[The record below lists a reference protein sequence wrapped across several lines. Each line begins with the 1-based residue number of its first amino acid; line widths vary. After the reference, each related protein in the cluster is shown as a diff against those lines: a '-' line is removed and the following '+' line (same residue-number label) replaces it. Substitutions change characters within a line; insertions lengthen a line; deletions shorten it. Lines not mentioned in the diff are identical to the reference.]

1 MDILT
6 LVGLVVAFGG
16 IIGGMLEEGGH
27 IGSLLNAAAFI
38 IVFGGTIGAVLVQT
52 PMDAF
57 KRALARSKWAFMPP
71 KIPLQETIEKIV
83 GWSNIAR
90 KEGLLRLEDHIQQE
104 PDPFASKALQ
114 LLVDGKEPEEIRHI
128 LEMDLGIREETDMQA
143 MGFYDGLG
151 GYAPTIGIIGAVLGL
166 IHVMGNLADPSKLGG
181 GIAAAFVA
189 TIYGLVLANVFA
201 LPMGNKI
208 KSVIKKQTRLGEL
221 VIEGVIAIAHGENPR
236 NIESR
241 LQGFILK

>member
-6 LVGLVVAFGG
+6 LAGLVIAFGG
-16 IIGGMLEEGGH
+16 IIGGMLIEGGH
-27 IGSLLNAAAFI
+27 ISSLINGPAFL
-38 IVFGGTIGAVLVQT
+38 IVVGGTLGAVLIQM
-52 PMDAF
+52 PMDVF
-57 KRALARSKWAFMPP
+57 KRALGRSKWAFMPP
-71 KIPLQETIEKIV
+71 TVAIHETIEKIV

-90 KEGLLRLEDHIQQE
+90 KEGLLKLEDHIQQE

-128 LEMDLGIREETDMQA
+128 LEMDLTIHEESELQA
-143 MGFYDGLG
+143 ITFFEALG

-208 KSVIKKQTRLGEL
+208 KAAIKRKGRLCEL
-221 VIEGVIAIAHGENPR
+221 IIEGIIAIAHGENPR

-241 LQGFILK
+241 LQGFIQH